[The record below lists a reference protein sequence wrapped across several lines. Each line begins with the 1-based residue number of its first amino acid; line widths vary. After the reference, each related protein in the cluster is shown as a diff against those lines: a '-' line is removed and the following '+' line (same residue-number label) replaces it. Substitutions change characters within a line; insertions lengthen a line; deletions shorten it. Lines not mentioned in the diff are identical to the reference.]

1 MDAPS
6 LTILGGKNSSE
17 LAYKMAG
24 LTPGEM
30 NFAEIYDCFTI
41 TTMITP
47 EDYGFCKKGEG
58 KDFVKN
64 GRIEVGGELPVNT
77 HGGLL
82 SQAHI
87 EGMLHVTEAARQL
100 RGNEVEPERQVKD
113 AKLGI
118 VSGHGGSLC
127 MHASLILGA
136 L

>member
-1 MDAPS
+1 
-6 LTILGGKNSSE
+6 
-17 LAYKMAG
+17 
-24 LTPGEM
+24 
-30 NFAEIYDCFTI
+30 
-41 TTMITP
+41 MITL

-64 GRIEVGGELPVNT
+64 GRIEVAASCRSIPT
-77 HGGLL
+77 AACSHK
-82 SQAHI
+82 AHI
-87 EGMLHVTEAARQL
+87 EGMLHVTEAVRQL

-113 AKLGI
+113 AKAGI